1 MAAWILA
8 RVKAE
13 RYLEGNVLQVEA
25 SMAKKTVV
33 ELDLVAYSDVAR
45 TLEEN
50 LGAELVG
57 AFNTQIQGFVDIGLA
72 AVNVERR
79 DAVRATTGDGA
90 IVAFNRP
97 EDAFRFAVA
106 VHEATRD
113 HNANKSTA
121 SAQRWFRIGIATGDL
136 YEREKREGVQ
146 EIAGIVI
153 ANAVRL
159 ETSARPGQIVLDDA
173 TFAALGSDLQGRAGD
188 EEKIPGKRQEVF
200 VGRRVT
206 VLPYSV
212 AVLLK
217 LTSPTVVDQTPIREA
232 FEHFG
237 VNWPPVKIAWPESAD
252 QLRDILRHALEKFD
266 KGAAALEDASHFGAK
281 VPGVLA
287 EITKD
292 RQLAE
297 ATVPAMVKRLRKLND
312 DDRIDCVRSFLLYAN
327 LQIHATANYYASWS
341 GLSSLG
347 LEVPS
352 AWVALRGGNQ
362 LAVALGKP
370 EEPLVLA
377 LLNRVADFDIYDNAG
392 GEGLYVFVPKRF
404 APKIVTRPYE
414 LPRSE
419 LYRWVIPQLEYALH
433 AAGRL
438 PDTYSERLYFSKLGL
453 SDRENLERDLL
464 DDAFGKSSKKS

>member
-1 MAAWILA
+1 MAAWDLA
-8 RVKAE
+8 RAKAE
-13 RYLEGNVLQVEA
+13 RYLEGNLLQVEA
-25 SMAKKTVV
+25 SMAIKTVV
-33 ELDLVAYSDVAR
+33 ELDLVGYSDIARAFDENFGAALVA
-45 TLEEN
+45 
-50 LGAELVG
+50 
-57 AFNTQIQGFVDIGLA
+57 AFNKQIQGFVDKGLA

-79 DAVRATTGDGA
+79 DAVMATTGDGA

-97 EDAFRFAVA
+97 EDAYRFAVG

-113 HNANKSTA
+113 HNANKSVA

-136 YEREKREGVQ
+136 DEHEREGVR

-173 TFAALGSDLQGRAGD
+173 TFAALGSDLPGRAGD

-200 VGRRVT
+200 VGHRVT
-206 VLPYSV
+206 VIPYSV

-217 LTSPTVVDQTPIREA
+217 LTSPTVVDQIPILEA

-266 KGAAALEDASHFGAK
+266 KGAAALKGASHFGAK

-297 ATVPAMVKRLRKLND
+297 ATVPAMVKRLRELND
-312 DDRIDCVRSFLLYAN
+312 DDRIGCVRSFLLYAN
-327 LQIHATANYYASWS
+327 LRIHASANYHASWS

-352 AWVALRGGNQ
+352 AWVALRGDNFVN
-362 LAVALGKP
+362 LDAWAASHALGNP
-370 EEPLVLA
+370 GEPLVQA
-377 LLNRVADFDIYDNAG
+377 LLNRVADFNICND
-392 GEGLYVFVPKRF
+392 GLYVFVPKRF
-404 APKIVTRPYE
+404 ALKIVARPYE

-419 LYRWVIPQLEYALH
+419 LSRWVIPQLEYALH

-438 PDTYSERLYFSKLGL
+438 PDTYSEDLYFSKLNL
-453 SDRENLERDLL
+453 SDSED
-464 DDAFGKSSKKS
+464 